1 MIKNMFDDL
10 KVNHIGIII
19 NRDLMH
25 SIEKETGNLFIEDEI
40 QGVWVCFV
48 WDESLKLYKEYIT
61 KEGRV
66 KNSQIGFN
74 HVCYD
79 INSQNEMNNL
89 HNIFLKNRIGIRLT
103 LPEPSP
109 TNECNIVTF
118 YKIIGVGIVEF
129 NILDWHD

>member
-1 MIKNMFDDL
+1 MNNNTFNDL

-25 SIEKETGNLFIEDEI
+25 SIEKESGNFFIEDKI

-48 WDESLKLYKEYIT
+48 WDNSLKLFKEYIT

-66 KNSQIGFN
+66 KNAQVGFN

-79 INSQNEMNNL
+79 IISQVEMNNL
-89 HNIFLKNRIGIRLT
+89 HNILLKNRIGIRLT

-109 TNECNIVTF
+109 SDQCNIVTF
-118 YKIIGVGIVEF
+118 YKIIGCGIVEF
-129 NILDWHD
+129 NILE

>member
-48 WDESLKLYKEYIT
+48 WDEALKLYKEYIT

-109 TNECNIVTF
+109 TDQCNIVTF

>member
-48 WDESLKLYKEYIT
+48 WDEALKLYKEYIT

-66 KNSQIGFN
+66 KNSLIGFN

-103 LPEPSP
+103 FPEPSP
-109 TNECNIVTF
+109 TDQCNIVTF

>member
-1 MIKNMFDDL
+1 MIENMFSDL

-25 SIEKETGNLFIEDEI
+25 SIENESGNIFIEDKI

-61 KEGRV
+61 KEGRA

-79 INSQNEMNNL
+79 INSQDEMNNF
-89 HNIFLKNRIGIRLT
+89 HNILLTNRIGIRLT

-109 TNECNIVTF
+109 TDQCNIVTF
-118 YKIIGVGIVEF
+118 YKIIGLGIVEF
-129 NILDWHD
+129 NILEWHV

>member
-1 MIKNMFDDL
+1 MIDDIFNDL

-19 NRDLMH
+19 NRDLMQ
-25 SIEKETGNLFIEDEI
+25 SIEEQSGNLFIEDKI

-66 KNSQIGFN
+66 ESAQIGFN
-74 HVCYD
+74 HICYD
-79 INSQNEMNNL
+79 INSQVEMNNL

-109 TNECNIVTF
+109 TEHCNIVTF

-129 NILDWHD
+129 NILELDD